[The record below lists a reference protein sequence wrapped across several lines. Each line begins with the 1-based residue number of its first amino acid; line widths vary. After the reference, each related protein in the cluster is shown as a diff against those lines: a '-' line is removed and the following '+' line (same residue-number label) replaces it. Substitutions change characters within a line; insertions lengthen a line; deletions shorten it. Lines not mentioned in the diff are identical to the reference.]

1 MYVLGIDVGG
11 SKTVCLLADEVGAV
25 LAEVRGPGANLQAAG
40 ELQVEKI
47 VHRAMEDALVG
58 RDDRPAVV
66 CIGIA
71 GVDRDDDARVVSSIM
86 HRISRGARI
95 VVVNDALI
103 ALVAAAGESPGIVIV
118 AGTGSIAFGRNARGL
133 AARAGGWG
141 HMIGDEGSGYWIGR
155 EALAAAV
162 REVDGRGPHTALTED
177 VLAHFGVQDAAGL
190 VAIVYNR
197 EVPRANV
204 ATLGPIV
211 QRARDRGD
219 AVATHILD
227 RAADELSLAAASVA
241 ARLEMRGEPFSFV
254 LAGSMFRVVPSIVD
268 ELRRRLVEV
277 APRAEVKLLNV
288 EPATGAVALAL
299 AELRGGAS
307 LPAYIS

>member
-1 MYVLGIDVGG
+1 MHVLGIDVGG
-11 SKTVCLLADEVGAV
+11 SKTVCLLADEAGTV
-25 LAEVRGPGANLQAAG
+25 LAVVRGPGANLQAAG
-40 ELQVEKI
+40 ELQLEKI
-47 VHRAMEDALVG
+47 VHRVMEDALVG
-58 RDDRPAVV
+58 RDRPAVV

-86 HRISRGARI
+86 QRISRGARL

-103 ALVAAAGESPGIVIV
+103 ALVASAGESPGIVVI

-133 AARAGGWG
+133 AARSGGWG

-204 ATLGPIV
+204 ASLGPIV
-211 QRARDRGD
+211 QRARERGD
-219 AVATHILD
+219 AVATQILE

-241 ARLEMRGEPFSFV
+241 ARLEMRGDAFPFV

-268 ELRRRLVEV
+268 DLRQRLGEV
-277 APRAEVKLLNV
+277 APRAEVKLLTA

-307 LPAYIS
+307 LPTYIS